1 MIIVTCEEQ
10 AKIEW
15 VGKKYEMGRKQA
27 RQFLSYWPSGLI
39 LHNVFV
45 RIWSMLVTFADPVK

>member
-1 MIIVTCEEQ
+1 MRIVTCKEQ
-10 AKIEW
+10 AKIGW
-15 VGKKYEMGRKQA
+15 VGKKYETGRKQG